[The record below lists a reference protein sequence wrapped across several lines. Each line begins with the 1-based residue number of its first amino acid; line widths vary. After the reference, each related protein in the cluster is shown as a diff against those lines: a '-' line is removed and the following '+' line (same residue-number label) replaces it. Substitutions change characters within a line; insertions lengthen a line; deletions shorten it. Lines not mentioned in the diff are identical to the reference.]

1 MEREDGRKLS
11 VAAQEERRKTIVRMR
26 KQGKKLR
33 EIEEAVSLSRTAICK
48 ALKTYREN
56 GWKALRGKQRGT
68 KLGENRHLTSDQE
81 AAIRVKIIDRRPEQ
95 LKLDFALWTREA
107 VRQLILHDCGVDMPI
122 RTVGE
127 YLKRWGFTPQKP
139 VKFAYERRPEKVKEW
154 LDETF
159 PEIRERAIKERAEI
173 YWGDETGLRSSDVR
187 GRGFAPRGETPVVTT
202 TAKYENLS
210 MVSAITNKGRV
221 HWMIVDGTI
230 NTDWFIEFLTGL
242 CKDSRRK
249 VFLILDNL
257 KVHHSKPVKDWLEV
271 RKDKIELF
279 FLPAYSPDL
288 NPDEHL
294 NADLKQGVGSKAP
307 SRAKAM
313 LQKSATEHMTMLKS
327 KPKRIRASISRT
339 LRSSMQLQTIK
350 LPGQ

>member
-1 MEREDGRKLS
+1 MEHEDGRKLS
-11 VAAQEERRKTIVRMR
+11 IDAQEERRKTIVRMR
-26 KQGKKLR
+26 RQGKKLW
-33 EIEEAVSLSRTAICK
+33 EIEEAVCLSRTTVCK
-48 ALKTYREN
+48 ALKTYREG

-68 KLGENRHLTSDQE
+68 KMGENRNLAVDQE
-81 AAIRVKIIDRRPEQ
+81 AAIQKKIIDRRPEQ
-95 LKLDFALWTREA
+95 LRLDFALWTREA
-107 VRQLILHDCGVDMPI
+107 VRQLILGECGIDMPI

-154 LDETF
+154 LDVTF
-159 PEIRERAIKERAEI
+159 PEIREKAKQEKAGI

-187 GRGFAPRGETPVVTT
+187 GRGFSPRGETPVISA

-210 MVSAITNKGRV
+210 MISAITNKGRV
-221 HWMIVDGTI
+221 QWMIVDGTV
-230 NTDWFIEFLTGL
+230 NADRFIEFLKGI

-257 KVHHSKPVKDWLEV
+257 KVHHSKPVKQWLET
-271 RKDKIELF
+271 RKSKIELF

-294 NADLKQGVGSKAP
+294 NSDLKQGVGSKAP
-307 SRAKAM
+307 SRTKHL
-313 LQKSATEHMTMLKS
+313 LQKSATDHMTMLKAS
-327 KPKRIRASISRT
+327 PNRIRRYFKDPAIQYASASY
-339 LRSSMQLQTIK
+339 
-350 LPGQ
+350 

>member
-11 VAAQEERRKTIVRMR
+11 VDAQEECRKTIVRMR
-26 KQGKKLR
+26 KQGKKLK
-33 EIEEAVSLSRTAICK
+33 EIGAAVSLSRTAVCK
-48 ALKTYREN
+48 ALKTFRKG

-68 KLGENRHLTSDQE
+68 KMGENRHLTGAQE
-81 AAIRVKIIDRRPEQ
+81 AAIRGKIIDRRPEQ

-107 VRQLILHDCGVDMPI
+107 VRQLILHEFGVDMPI

-154 LDETF
+154 LEETF
-159 PEIRERAIKERAEI
+159 PEIRERAKREKAEI

-187 GRGFAPRGETPVVTT
+187 GRGFAPRGETPVINT

-221 HWMIVDGTI
+221 NWMIVDGTI
-230 NTDWFIEFLTGL
+230 NADRFIEFLTAL
-242 CKDSRRK
+242 CKDTRRK
-249 VFLILDNL
+249 VYLILDNL
-257 KVHHSKPVKDWLEV
+257 KVHHSKPVKEWLIGREG
-271 RKDKIELF
+271 KIELF
-279 FLPAYSPDL
+279 FLPSYSPDL

-294 NADLKQGVGSKAP
+294 NSDLKQGVGSKAP
-307 SRAKAM
+307 SRTKRM
-313 LQKSATEHMTMLKS
+313 LQESATQHMSMLES
-327 KPKRIRASISRT
+327 KPKRIRTYFKDPAITYASASY
-339 LRSSMQLQTIK
+339 
-350 LPGQ
+350 